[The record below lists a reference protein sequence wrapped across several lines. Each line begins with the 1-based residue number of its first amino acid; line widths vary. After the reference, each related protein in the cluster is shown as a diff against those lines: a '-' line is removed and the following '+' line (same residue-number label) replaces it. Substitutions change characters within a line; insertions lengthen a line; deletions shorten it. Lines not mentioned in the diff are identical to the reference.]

1 MVVATEI
8 IINQSPKEK
17 IRELEIPVIDL
28 SGQKS
33 KVAKL
38 IVNACEEYGFF
49 KVINHGVP
57 HHIIQKM
64 EDEGFEFF
72 DKPLPDKIQAGSANP
87 FGYGSKNIGLSG
99 DKGELE
105 YLLLQTNQDSIANTS
120 KFRCAVSGYVE
131 GVRDLACKI
140 LELIAKGLG
149 VPPSSFSD
157 LLRRID
163 SDSLLRLNHYPP
175 VTDTSDSSQRGST
188 IGFGE
193 HSDPQILSL
202 LRSNGV
208 GGLQISLGNGNWVP
222 VGPDPHAFCVNIG
235 DVLQAMTNGRFVSVR
250 HRAMANTLT
259 DRSRLSLVFFG
270 APPPEAVITCP
281 PQLLKKNKPRYR
293 AFTWAEYKSH
303 TYAHR
308 LGETRLDHFKSV

>member
-8 IINQSPKEK
+8 NPSRIEK
-17 IRELEIPVIDL
+17 IREVEIPVIDL
-28 SGQKS
+28 SVKKS
-33 KVAKL
+33 KAAKL
-38 IVNACEEYGFF
+38 IVKACEDYGFF

-57 HHIIQKM
+57 HHIIKKM

-72 DKPLPDKIQAGSANP
+72 HKPLPDKIRVGSANP

-105 YLLLQTNQDSIANTS
+105 YLILQTSQDSILNTS
-120 KFRCAVSGYVE
+120 KFRCTVSCYVE
-131 GVRDLACKI
+131 CVRELACKI

-149 VPPSSFSD
+149 VPRSFFSH
-157 LLRRID
+157 LVRRFD

-175 VTDTSDSSQRGST
+175 VSDTSHSFQRGSS

-193 HSDPQILSL
+193 HSDPQILTL

-208 GGLQISLGNGNWVP
+208 AGLQISMGNGNWAP
-222 VGPDPHAFCVNIG
+222 VAPDPHAFCVNIG
-235 DVLQAMTNGRFVSVR
+235 DVLQAMTNGRFISVR
-250 HRAMANTLT
+250 HRAMANTLA

-270 APPPEAVITCP
+270 APPPEAIINCP
-281 PQLLKKNKPRYR
+281 PQLLKQNEPRYR

-308 LGETRLDHFKSV
+308 LGETRLDHFKIV